1 MAERK
6 YKLKSKVFLW
16 SGETAAWHFL
26 GVAKKESA
34 KIKEWIGKGKHG
46 FGSVPVTVTLG
57 KTVWTTSIFPDARSG
72 TYLLPLKAAVRK
84 AEGVFDGDEV
94 SFTIDILT

>member
-1 MAERK
+1 MKK

-16 SGETAAWHFL
+16 SGEMAAWHFL
-26 GVAKKESA
+26 GVDKKNSA
-34 KIKEWIGKGKHG
+34 EIKAAHAGVRHG

-57 KTVWTTSIFPDARSG
+57 KTTWKTSIFPDSKSG

-94 SFTIDILT
+94 VFTIEITL

>member
-1 MAERK
+1 MKR
-6 YKLKSKVFLW
+6 YRLKSKVFLW
-16 SGETAAWHFL
+16 SGEMAAWHFL
-26 GVAKKESA
+26 GVDKKHSA
-34 KIKEWIGKGKHG
+34 EIKAAHASVRHG

-57 KTVWTTSIFPDARSG
+57 KTTWKTSIFPDSKSG

-94 SFTIDILT
+94 VFTIEITL